1 MAKAKKQGPAAMGQS
16 GPDVSAPENNIT
28 DRGVNRNYWIGIA
41 LSIVAMCYI
50 FADSL
55 SEKLVNQGD
64 PAAAFSVTA
73 SDGKQY
79 SIQDFHG
86 KVLVLNFW
94 ASWCKP
100 CVDEMPSLNRF
111 AAEMKGQGITV
122 LGISV
127 DHDEAKYKKFLKAA
141 NIGFPVYRDAKA
153 DIPASYGTF
162 KYPETYIIDKSGKV
176 VEKIIGEKMW
186 LDPEVIANVKRYL

>member
-1 MAKAKKQGPAAMGQS
+1 MEEMAKVKKSPPPADSTA
-16 GPDVSAPENNIT
+16 VEVI
-28 DRGVNRNYWIGIA
+28 DRGVSRNYWIGIA
-41 LSIVAMCYI
+41 LSVVAMCYI

-64 PAAAFSVTA
+64 QASSFTVTA
-73 SDGKQY
+73 NDGKQY
-79 SIQDFHG
+79 SIKDFHG

-111 AAEMKGQGITV
+111 AAEMKDKGVTV

-141 NIGFPVYRDAKA
+141 NITFPVYHDPKA
-153 DIPASYGTF
+153 DISSSYGTY

>member
-1 MAKAKKQGPAAMGQS
+1 MAKAKQSAASTNQAAAY
-16 GPDVSAPENNIT
+16 APE
-28 DRGVNRNYWIGIA
+28 RMYLIGIA
-41 LSIVAMCYI
+41 IALVALTYI

-55 SEKLVNQGD
+55 REPMVNQGD
-64 PAAAFSVTA
+64 QAVNFRITA
-73 SDGKQY
+73 NDGKEY
-79 SIQDFHG
+79 SIKDFHG

-111 AAEMKGQGITV
+111 AQDLRKDGVVV

-127 DHDEAKYKKFLKAA
+127 DHDKEKFEKFVKNA
-141 NIGFPVYRDAKA
+141 NIQFPVYLDEKA
-153 DIPASYGTF
+153 DIPWSYGTT

-176 VEKIIGEKMW
+176 VEKIIGERVW
-186 LDPEVIANVKRYL
+186 VDPQVIDSVKRYL

>member
-1 MAKAKKQGPAAMGQS
+1 MAKVKKSPSAGEAAPAI
-16 GPDVSAPENNIT
+16 P

-41 LSIVAMCYI
+41 LSVVAMCYI

-55 SEKLVNQGD
+55 SERIVNQGD
-64 PAAAFSVTA
+64 QATAFTVTA
-73 SDGKQY
+73 NDGKQY
-79 SIQDFHG
+79 SLKDFHG

-111 AAEMKGQGITV
+111 ASEMKKNGVTV

-141 NIGFPVYRDAKA
+141 NIGFPVFHDPKA
-153 DIPASYGTF
+153 EISSSYGTY

>member
-1 MAKAKKQGPAAMGQS
+1 MAKIKKGAAAPAPAA
-16 GPDVSAPENNIT
+16 SAPPIV
-28 DRGVNRNYWIGIA
+28 DRGVDRIYWIGIA
-41 LSIVAMCYI
+41 LSLVAMFYI

-55 SEKLVNQGD
+55 SERIVNQGD
-64 PAAAFSVTA
+64 QATSFAVTA
-73 SDGKQY
+73 SDGKSY
-79 SIQDFHG
+79 SIGDFHG
-86 KVLVLNFW
+86 RILVLNFW

-111 AAEMKGQGITV
+111 AAEMKDKGVTV

-127 DHDEAKYKKFLKAA
+127 DHDEEKYKKFLKAA
-141 NIGFPVYRDAKA
+141 NISFPVYRDAKA
-153 DIPASYGTF
+153 DIPSSYGTY

>member
-1 MAKAKKQGPAAMGQS
+1 MF
-16 GPDVSAPENNIT
+16 
-28 DRGVNRNYWIGIA
+28 
-41 LSIVAMCYI
+41 YI

-55 SEKLVNQGD
+55 TEKLVQQGD
-64 PAAAFSVTA
+64 QAANFEVTA
-73 SDGKQY
+73 NDGKKY
-79 SIQDFHG
+79 SVKDFHG

-111 AAEMKGQGITV
+111 AQDMKGQGVTV

-127 DHDEAKYKKFLKAA
+127 DHDEEKYKKFVKGA
-141 NIGFPVYRDAKA
+141 NIQFPVFRDVKA

-162 KYPETYIIDKSGKV
+162 KYPETYIIDKNGKV

-186 LDPEVIANVKRYL
+186 VDPEVVASVKKYL

>member
-1 MAKAKKQGPAAMGQS
+1 MAKVKKNLPAAEAG
-16 GPDVSAPENNIT
+16 APGVV
-28 DRGVNRNYWIGIA
+28 DRGVSRNYWIGIA
-41 LSIVAMCYI
+41 LSVVALCYI

-64 PAAAFSVTA
+64 QATAFTVTA
-73 SDGKQY
+73 NDGKQY
-79 SIQDFHG
+79 SIKDFHG

-94 ASWCKP
+94 AAWCKP

-111 AAEMKGQGITV
+111 AAQMKSQGVTV

-127 DHDEAKYKKFLKAA
+127 DHDEAKFNKFVKAA
-141 NIGFPVYRDAKA
+141 NITFPVFRDAKA
-153 DIPASYGTF
+153 DISSSYGTY

>member
-1 MAKAKKQGPAAMGQS
+1 MEEMAKVKKNPPAAS
-16 GPDVSAPENNIT
+16 VAETPEVV
-28 DRGVNRNYWIGIA
+28 DHGVNRNYWIGIA
-41 LSIVAMCYI
+41 LSIVALCYI

-55 SEKLVNQGD
+55 SERLVKQGD
-64 PAAAFSVTA
+64 QAAAFSVTA

-79 SIQDFHG
+79 SIKDFHG

-94 ASWCKP
+94 AAWCKP

-111 AAEMKGQGITV
+111 AAEMKDKGVTV

-127 DHDEAKYKKFLKAA
+127 DHADAKYKKLVKAA
-141 NIGFPVYRDAKA
+141 NITFLAFLDPKA
-153 DIPASYGTF
+153 DISSSYGTF

-186 LDPEVIANVKRYL
+186 LDPDVIANVKRYL

>member
-1 MAKAKKQGPAAMGQS
+1 MAKAKKPVPVPGM
-16 GPDVSAPENNIT
+16 
-28 DRGVNRNYWIGIA
+28 DRMYLLGIA
-41 LSIVAMCYI
+41 LSMAGLFYI

-55 SEKLVNQGD
+55 TERIVNQGD
-64 PAAAFSVTA
+64 QATNFSITA
-73 SDGKQY
+73 SDGKEY
-79 SIQDFHG
+79 SIRNFHG

-111 AAEMKGQGITV
+111 AADLKQQGVTV
-122 LGISV
+122 LGVSV

-141 NIGFPVYRDAKA
+141 NIQFPVYRDAKA

-162 KYPETYIIDKSGKV
+162 KYPETYIIDKNGKV
-176 VEKIIGEKMW
+176 LEKIIGEKVW
-186 LDPEVIANVKRYL
+186 VDPEVIANVKRYL